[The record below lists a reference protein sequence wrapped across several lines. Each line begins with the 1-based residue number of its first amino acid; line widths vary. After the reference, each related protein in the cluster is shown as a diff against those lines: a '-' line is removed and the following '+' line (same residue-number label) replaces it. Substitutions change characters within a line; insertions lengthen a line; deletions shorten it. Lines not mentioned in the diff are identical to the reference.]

1 MRIYTESGGFLEI
14 RTEYDKDLKPEVKIL
29 ASSGDGRVEMY
40 LTAGS
45 TVLRHLMDEMDRAI
59 KTLDIGELDNH
70 DDPYTA
76 SI

>member
-29 ASSGDGRVEMY
+29 ASSGDGRVEMC